1 MNFTNHRTMSH
12 TKLPPLPPSLTN
24 SPYTNTKAVKQYTG
38 LTGPSYTLTGQ
49 SGAQKYAL
57 PSASVLQPYIDTRA
71 GTLDTW
77 PAHALGPSAPD
88 LNPGQAKQ
96 TNEFMPKGV
105 HKPKFLE
112 QLEAFLQKELRS
124 LDCAE
129 MVPSEKRLQAFR
141 EVFEYLI
148 EDFKTYKPLLSAIKH
163 EYEMMLVHQREK
175 MRELE
180 PLKSMLVT
188 VSEQC
193 EKKLLA
199 VKQEEKSDVLEMKK
213 ENQRLQ
219 NVISGLREEQISLQ
233 VQVEKL
239 QEELAAE
246 YLRYRNECDA
256 RKMLIADINEL
267 KYQQE
272 DAKKPNAEEEGE
284 GKEDVTFLKLALK
297 KAREDLDAKSQKLAE
312 MEADYGDVVPRRD
325 FERLEAQ
332 FNKLQKD
339 METFTVDNQKLMQ
352 EHNAILE
359 VHKKV
364 VDQRD
369 QYAHDC
375 EQMRRSATPRPHWE
389 KCAQYVEGGTDRW
402 NELSQNRSSDELVDV
417 LLAEMTGQDIAIIQA
432 GVSTGAEYF
441 QGQGAGPEVPKFLRY
456 DGQVRNRRL
465 GKRDTSLLIKD
476 IWQEK
481 AAHDA
486 EKPDG
491 EREDLGE
498 FLYQYLNRRFG
509 VENMIIEWGY
519 NLYDA
524 CGRYTHDPRVGLFYG
539 ILQKEIDEAVYH
551 DQLVMLEKLYNA
563 FTKVDLAAGNQ
574 GSLSRADFEQCLRSF
589 FPLKDDESIEVL
601 MKACEQESPGEN
613 VQYKNL
619 FTEDE
624 EGRSGPFVD
633 RIREQEKLEKTMY
646 VKEIENAL
654 TGNSEVSVEMVRQ
667 AIQSV
672 DPEAPAEV
680 TDKYL
685 GRAFHTAAD
694 QLESGT
700 KIETTL
706 LIKRLQSGSVKRL
719 GPKPK

>member
-1 MNFTNHRTMSH
+1 MSH
-12 TKLPPLPPSLTN
+12 TKLPPLPPSL
-24 SPYTNTKAVKQYTG
+24 SMYPQTNTKAVKQYTG
-38 LTGPSYTLTGQ
+38 QSVASYTLPSP
-49 SGAQKYAL
+49 SGPQKYAL
-57 PSASVLQPYIDTRA
+57 PSAAVLQPYIDTRA

-88 LNPGQAKQ
+88 LNPGSASKQ

-129 MVPSEKRLQAFR
+129 MIPSEKRLQAFR

-163 EYEMMLVHQREK
+163 EYEMMLIDQREK
-175 MRELE
+175 IRELE

-199 VKQEEKSDVLEMKK
+199 AKKEEKSDMLEMKK
-213 ENQRLQ
+213 ENRRLQ
-219 NVISGLREEQISLQ
+219 SIISGLREEQVSLA

-239 QEELAAE
+239 QEEVASE

-256 RKMLIADINEL
+256 RKMLVADINEL

-272 DAKKPNAEEEGE
+272 DAKKPTTEEEGE

-297 KAREDLDAKSQKLAE
+297 KAREDLDAKSTKLAE

-332 FNKLQKD
+332 FTKLQKD
-339 METFTVDNQKLMQ
+339 MEAITADNKKLMQ
-352 EHNAILE
+352 EHNAIIE
-359 VHKKV
+359 VHKRV

-369 QYAHDC
+369 QYAQDC

-389 KCAQYVEGGTDRW
+389 KCAQYVEGGADRW
-402 NELSQNRSSDELVDV
+402 NELSQDRSSDELVDV

-432 GVSTGAEYF
+432 GASTGAEYF
-441 QGQGAGPEVPKFLRY
+441 QGQGTGPEIPKFLRFE
-456 DGQVRNRRL
+456 GQVRNRRL

-486 EKPDG
+486 EKPDD
-491 EREDLGE
+491 EREELGE
-498 FLYQYLNRRFG
+498 FLYQYLQRRFG

-524 CGRYTHDPRVGLFYG
+524 CARYSHDARIGLFYG

-551 DQLVMLEKLYNA
+551 DQLVTLEKLYNA
-563 FTKVDLAAGNQ
+563 LTKMDLAGGNQ
-574 GSLSRADFEQCLRSF
+574 GYLSRADLEQCLRSF
-589 FPLKDDESIEVL
+589 YPLKDDESIETL
-601 MKACEQESPGEN
+601 MRACEQESPGEN

-633 RIREQEKLEKTMY
+633 KVREQEKLEKAMY
-646 VKEIENAL
+646 IKDIENAL
-654 TGNSEVSVEMVRQ
+654 GGNREVSVDDFRQ
-667 AIQSV
+667 AFQSV
-672 DPEAPAEV
+672 DPDIPAEV
-680 TDKYL
+680 LDKYL
-685 GRAFHTAAD
+685 GRAFNGAPD
-694 QLESGT
+694 QLEPGT
-700 KIETTL
+700 KIERTL
-706 LIKRLQSGSVKRL
+706 LVKRLHSGSVKRL